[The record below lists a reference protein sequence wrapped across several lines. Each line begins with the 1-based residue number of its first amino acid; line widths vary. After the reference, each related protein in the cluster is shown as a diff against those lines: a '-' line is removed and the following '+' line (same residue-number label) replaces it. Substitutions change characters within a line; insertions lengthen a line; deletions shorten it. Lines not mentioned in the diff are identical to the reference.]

1 MDIVVGFVE
10 SPEGEA
16 ALARAIEEA
25 RLRNGKVVLVHSKM
39 GGDEDADDY
48 VRSAAALE
56 QAHQRLHSEG
66 VEHCTHEYVRGQ
78 SPAQDLIAT
87 VESHDAELIV
97 IGIRTRSATGK
108 LLLGSNA
115 LDILHDAS
123 VPVLCVKKA

>member
-16 ALARAIEEA
+16 ALVRAIEEA
-25 RLRNGKVVLVHSKM
+25 RLRDGKVVLVHSKM

-66 VEHCTHEYVRGQ
+66 VEHCTHEYVRGR
-78 SPAQDLIAT
+78 SPAQDLIET

-123 VPVLCVKKA
+123 VPVLCVKRA

>member
-16 ALARAIEEA
+16 ALAQAIEEA
-25 RLRNGKVVLVHSKM
+25 RLRDGKVVLVHSKM

-56 QAHQRLHSEG
+56 EAHQRLHAEG
-66 VEHCTHEYVRGQ
+66 VEHCTHEYVRGR
-78 SPAQDLIAT
+78 SPAEDLIAT
-87 VESHDAELIV
+87 VETHDAELIV

-115 LDILHDAS
+115 LDILHDS
-123 VPVLCVKKA
+123 TVPVLCVKKT